1 MQTSPE
7 FEILKANTHKKMILK
22 IYFSAVLIFASMTK
36 SNANGILSVACIG
49 LLELMYCGAV
59 TGRYYAEI
67 ACLAP
72 ILRTFSHFAASYTNV
87 RV

>member
-7 FEILKANTHKKMILK
+7 FEILKANTHKKIILK

-36 SNANGILSVACIG
+36 SNAHGILSVACIS

-59 TGRYYAEI
+59 TGRHAEI
-67 ACLAP
+67 VCLAP
-72 ILRTFSHFAASYTNV
+72 ILRTFSHFAASYTSV